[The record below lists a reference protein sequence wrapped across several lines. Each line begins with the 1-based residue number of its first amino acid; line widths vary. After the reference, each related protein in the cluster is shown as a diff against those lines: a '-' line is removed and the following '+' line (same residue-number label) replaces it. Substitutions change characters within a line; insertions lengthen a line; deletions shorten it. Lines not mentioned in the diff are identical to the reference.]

1 MELPPIHSPRPARV
15 PAHQSFSGFSE
26 NVTPTPRPVSTVP
39 ESGVATG
46 ILDPSGNIVTT
57 ETISQVLHKALKEQE
72 ERFAE
77 CMSEM
82 QSHIFDLRLRIGET
96 DKELEEVKEENEI
109 LRKQLRE
116 GQNGSNTGK
125 SATMKVMKPSEF
137 KGDQTLDVDTFMLQC
152 NLYFSQFPDATESQK
167 VAFALSCLKG
177 PAAIWAE
184 MFMKKSL
191 QNQMTSFQSLVQEL
205 EAMWGVVDKEGKAI
219 RELDALKQ
227 GSSTVVDYVAAFRQ
241 KAAKCGFSDYDL
253 RRRFRMGLQQRVKE
267 QFAHVSPKE
276 KDTLEK
282 LISHSLEIGQNNE
295 ELDAEKKAYKAAW
308 TPRSTGT
315 SSGSS
320 ATKTVSQGGDA
331 MDVDAQKTRGG
342 PRPQGKQGSGA
353 FKCYRCSKEGHIAR
367 NCTEKAAATVK
378 ANKVEEEAPKKEEI
392 TMESIRA
399 LIAEAMKP
407 KKEGF

>member
-1 MELPPIHSPRPARV
+1 
-15 PAHQSFSGFSE
+15 
-26 NVTPTPRPVSTVP
+26 
-39 ESGVATG
+39 
-46 ILDPSGNIVTT
+46 
-57 ETISQVLHKALKEQE
+57 
-72 ERFAE
+72 
-77 CMSEM
+77 
-82 QSHIFDLRLRIGET
+82 
-96 DKELEEVKEENEI
+96 
-109 LRKQLRE
+109 
-116 GQNGSNTGK
+116 
-125 SATMKVMKPSEF
+125 MKVMKPSEF
-137 KGDQTLDVDTFMLQC
+137 KGDQTLDVDTFVLQC
-152 NLYFSQFPDATESQK
+152 SLYFSQFPEATESQK

-184 MFMKKSL
+184 TFMKKSL
-191 QNQMTSFQSLVQEL
+191 TNQMTTFQSLVQEL
-205 EAMWGVVDKEGKAI
+205 EAMWGVIDKEGRAI

-227 GSSTVVDYVAAFRQ
+227 GSSTVADYVAQFRQ

-253 RRRFRMGLQQRVKE
+253 RRRFRMGLQQRVRE
-267 QFAHVSPKE
+267 QLAHVSPKE

-295 ELDAEKKAYKAAW
+295 ELDAEKKAYKTTW

-320 ATKTVSQGGDA
+320 AAKTVSQGGDA

-342 PRPQGKQGSGA
+342 PRPQGKQGSRA
-353 FKCYRCSKEGHIAR
+353 FKCYRCGKEGHIAR

-378 ANKVEEEAPKKEEI
+378 ANKTEEETPKKEEI

-399 LIAEAMKP
+399 LIAEAMKS